1 MNGKKGLIIINA
13 YSNLTS
19 SLNQSSRLKEEFLK
33 LNVEI
38 DVKRNN
44 EFMCGIKNSKI
55 TCSALNYDFCVYL
68 DKDKY
73 VSSMLEKAG
82 LKLFNSHNAIRVC
95 DDKME
100 TYIALA
106 NNDIPIVDTF
116 SGMLCYTNDS
126 KISDAS
132 LDKIESQI
140 GYPVI
145 VKKSFG
151 SLGSGVYK
159 ADDRSELKQ
168 IANSVINEPHIFQ
181 KFVKTSAGKDT
192 RVIVIGGKAVA
203 QMNRI
208 SNGDFRSNIELGGCG
223 ETTVLSK
230 EYKEIAEKTARC
242 LGLDY
247 CGIDIL
253 KGETSPLICEVNSNA
268 FFGGIESVTGVNVAK
283 LYAEYILNSI

>member
-132 LDKIESQI
+132 LDKI
-140 GYPVI
+140 
-145 VKKSFG
+145 
-151 SLGSGVYK
+151 
-159 ADDRSELKQ
+159 
-168 IANSVINEPHIFQ
+168 
-181 KFVKTSAGKDT
+181 
-192 RVIVIGGKAVA
+192 
-203 QMNRI
+203 
-208 SNGDFRSNIELGGCG
+208 
-223 ETTVLSK
+223 
-230 EYKEIAEKTARC
+230 
-242 LGLDY
+242 
-247 CGIDIL
+247 
-253 KGETSPLICEVNSNA
+253 
-268 FFGGIESVTGVNVAK
+268 
-283 LYAEYILNSI
+283 